1 MQKSREIKIVLSS
14 LVVLFMLSFASV
26 YMFLNRPK
34 EQAILGVQDSI
45 VEENVDAKSE
55 GIPYILSQAP
65 ILIAVGDMYQYIPRL
80 VDLDNEESELVLE
93 LVDSPDWLYVKDDI
107 VQGVPDVAGTVS
119 FTLRVSDGYNSSQEK
134 SYIIVE
140 ERNEQENF

>member
-14 LVVLFMLSFASV
+14 LVVLFMLSSASV

-34 EQAILGVQDSI
+34 EQAILGVQDN
-45 VEENVDAKSE
+45 VAEENHDAKSE
-55 GIPYILSQAP
+55 GVPYILSQAP
-65 ILIAVGDMYQYIPRL
+65 ILIAVGEMYQYIPRL

-93 LVDSPDWLYVKDDI
+93 LVDAPDWLYVTNNT
-107 VQGVPDVAGTVS
+107 VQGVPNVVGTVS

-140 ERNEQENF
+140 ERNEQENI